1 MFLSQWTT
9 IAFFFFSAPFAS
21 SSSDEATSSL
31 LFNSLLSRQ
40 EEAYPLL
47 LADISDEVPGDY
59 EFFDSETALPNY
71 CRIEDDFA
79 CYK

>member
-9 IAFFFFSAPFAS
+9 IAFFFFSAPFVS
-21 SSSDEATSSL
+21 SSSDEATSSV
-31 LFNSLLSRQ
+31 LFDSLLSRQ
-40 EEAYPLL
+40 EAAYPLL
-47 LADISDEVPGDY
+47 LADIADEGPGDY
-59 EFFDSETALPNY
+59 KFYDSETTLPNY